1 MRRVL
6 LLLVALLSGCGSAIE
21 EPLAEA
27 RAAEPQSAVLGWRE
41 SYPKGRERL
50 VFGVESLE
58 VTAEGW
64 SSRISIENR
73 TAIPF
78 KLGDGPPLALGLVLL
93 ADNRLKTLDRM
104 TSRDGLLIRE
114 PRTIEPRPPE
124 VLGPGET
131 WRATISATGSLADSA
146 YVRVSF
152 GPLVADGEPP
162 EDMQSTVVWITD
174 ESYRL

>member
-6 LLLVALLSGCGSAIE
+6 LLLLPLLAGCGSAATE
-21 EPLAEA
+21 QLPDA

-41 SYPKGRERL
+41 SYPKGGQHL

-58 VTAEGW
+58 VTAAGW
-64 SSRISIENR
+64 SSEISIENR

-78 KLGDGPPLALGLVLL
+78 KLGDGPPLAMGLVLL
-93 ADNRLKTLDRM
+93 ADDDLKTLDRM
-104 TSRDGLLIRE
+104 TTRDGLLIRE

-124 VLGPGET
+124 VLSPGET
-131 WRATISATGSLADSA
+131 WRATISAPGSLADSA

-152 GPLVADGEPP
+152 GPLVAEGKPP
-162 EDMQSTVVWITD
+162 KDMQSTVVWITD